1 MSFVQEVKPK
11 GQHIAIQFEFVN
23 FKRTLKMNVNPR
35 VSIKSLRPLFANKFN
50 SDFAHMNI
58 KVATKG
64 QRKELIDTDTPFYQI
79 GYFSLLNQPQ
89 YTLEVEI
96 EYEGG

>member
-1 MSFVQEVKPK
+1 MSYINEVKPK
-11 GQHIAIQFEFVN
+11 PQHLSIQFEFTN

-58 KVATKG
+58 KVVTKG
-64 QRKELIDTDTPFYQI
+64 QRK
-79 GYFSLLNQPQ
+79 
-89 YTLEVEI
+89 
-96 EYEGG
+96 